1 MIVGLLVG
9 IVVLAIIILTLG
21 YLGFFQTEK
30 IKRCL
35 EPHKYEIP
43 PVRPTLLHTLTTQTL
58 VGAVST
64 QSVSASK
71 RADFESVRF
80 TISV

>member
-9 IVVLAIIILTLG
+9 IVVLTILALG

-43 PVRPTLLHTLTTQTL
+43 PVRPTLLHTLTTQTP

-64 QSVSASK
+64 PSVSASK
-71 RADFESVRF
+71 RADSTV
-80 TISV
+80 